1 MAQALKPQ
9 DSDKW
14 TVVSYLPYLWRPD
27 MHMFLK
33 PEATKDFAT
42 ATDVVSANEGY
53 GTFVLHR

>member
-1 MAQALKPQ
+1 M
-9 DSDKW
+9 DCR
-14 TVVSYLPYLWRPD
+14 LWRPD